1 MTSFNELQMHI
12 SKMRK
17 NSENLPVV
25 IGVVM
30 LSVAVLGLGGI
41 IYYFTQ
47 SEAVQEQTEN
57 SPDFAQ
63 KNSQLEAEK
72 SDKNIIVAPAPTEV
86 EGGGRSG
93 IDPSSE
99 TGIPT
104 GTYSNPPTS
113 VNSFDYSDDYSS
125 SLSEQYGS
133 SVERNRL
140 RQQNFD
146 ITRPDYSS
154 PSSNNNFN
162 QSDDNSLVE
171 PIAEDSLLGVPN
183 NDSNEDS
190 PGITTIEESP
200 FEQLP

>member
-1 MTSFNELQMHI
+1 
-12 SKMRK
+12 MRK

-25 IGVVM
+25 IGIVM

-41 IYYFTQ
+41 MYSFAQ

-57 SPDFAQ
+57 SSDFAQ
-63 KNSQLEAEK
+63 NDSQLETEE
-72 SDKNIIVAPAPTEV
+72 SDKNIIVAPVPTEV
-86 EGGGRSG
+86 EGGGRTG
-93 IDPSSE
+93 IDTNSD

-113 VNSFDYSDDYSS
+113 INSFDYSDDYSS
-125 SLSEQYGS
+125 GLSEQYGS
-133 SVERNRL
+133 SVEHNRL
-140 RQQNFD
+140 RQQHFD
-146 ITRPDYSS
+146 AIRPDYSS
-154 PSSNNNFN
+154 PSSSNNFN